1 MFSANHRS
9 HKALTAENTKD
20 KRMTEKELRKLSR
33 AELLELLLIQ
43 AKEAEQLRKRLERA
57 EEKLADRQLQV
68 LEAGNLAQAA
78 LAINGVMEAAQ
89 AAADQYLANIARMEQ
104 EMKLKCQKLLAD
116 ACGKTPENT
125 VKTGAMGGE
134 EQLLEEI
141 HHLIDE
147 DEENKE

>member
-57 EEKLADRQLQV
+57 EEKLCDRQLQV

-125 VKTGAMGGE
+125 VKTGAMDGE